1 MRAIAIAISLAM
13 LAGTARADDG
23 CICELFA
30 KLVPDNPTGVGW
42 GDYELVD
49 LVRVGDEPPISSR
62 VATETPA
69 GGIANELLA
78 GVRIGGVLGG
88 RHAYGYHAE
97 LDLLA
102 GATFAD
108 SSTRDHGGFAYD
120 VALYPIGIG
129 VHFGETSAIALGTGI
144 VATGATR
151 WLDDGV
157 GLPVQATVQ
166 LGSGRVRVL
175 GRARI
180 AMLAGT
186 HDDGA
191 PSLPFTGEFEA
202 TLGVRIG
209 HHYRD
214 WDFPS
219 ANGYFIAAAY
229 KEMLGDRY
237 VGLAIGYE
245 LDAGIPH

>member
-1 MRAIAIAISLAM
+1 MRGLVIAIVLAV
-13 LAGTARADDG
+13 LAGPARADDG
-23 CICELFA
+23 CICQLID
-30 KLVPDNPTGVGW
+30 KLIPNNPQGVGW

-49 LVRVGDEPPISSR
+49 FMREGDAAIAPR
-62 VATETPA
+62 VATTTTRD

-78 GVRIGGVLGG
+78 GVRMGGVIGG
-88 RHAYGYHAE
+88 RHAYGYYAE

-102 GATFAD
+102 GATFD
-108 SSTRDHGGFAYD
+108 RGGFAYD

-129 VHFGETSAIALGTGI
+129 LHFGETSAIALGTGI

-157 GLPVQATVQ
+157 GLPLQATVQ
-166 LGSGRVRVL
+166 LGGGSVRVL
-175 GRARI
+175 GRVRV

-186 HDDGA
+186 HDDAA
-191 PSLPFTGEFEA
+191 PSLPFTGELEA

-209 HHYRD
+209 HHYHD

-237 VGLAIGYE
+237 IGLAIGYE